1 MHSHI
6 DDMEDLYCMQ
16 KIFLASDESEF
27 VNGSV
32 LSTNVKVPQKRAWGR
47 LLPISPSVV
56 SEATAE
62 EELGSLVRMC
72 GGRF

>member
-1 MHSHI
+1 VRRGKAVHSHI

-47 LLPISPSVV
+47 LLPISRLVV
-56 SEATAE
+56 INRATDDKR
-62 EELGSLVRMC
+62 VYWD
-72 GGRF
+72 